1 MLDLEAIH
9 RGTAPYRPRRRT
21 ISRFAATVAAFLIE
35 NQVERM
41 RTKRGCFVATGCDE
55 PRYTDTSQLPT
66 RGPLPD
72 HRSPARA
79 RARRPAGMARR
90 AIPLGGWA
98 GPRAARAPAPDDA
111 AQAVHISEISD

>member
-66 RGPLPD
+66 RDRCPTTGALHALGRGALPAWRGA
-72 HRSPARA
+72 RSRW
-79 RARRPAGMARR
+79 
-90 AIPLGGWA
+90 GGWA